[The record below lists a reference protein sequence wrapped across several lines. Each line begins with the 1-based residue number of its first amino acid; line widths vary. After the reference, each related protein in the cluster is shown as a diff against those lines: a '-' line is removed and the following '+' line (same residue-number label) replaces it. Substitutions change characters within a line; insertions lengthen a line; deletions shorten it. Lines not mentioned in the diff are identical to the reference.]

1 MRKLWSKARKDQA
14 LLNTE
19 TDNAMRCAKQESRPN
34 ELGLL
39 SSISRPLLCN
49 DNSFS

>member
-34 ELGLL
+34 GIGLAKFNL
-39 SSISRPLLCN
+39 SSASL
-49 DNSFS
+49 